1 MKELSLIVY
10 DNSKPHFILRITS
23 VLIIFFIAATA
34 QAQSLIP
41 ELTFKNP
48 VLKTGKGCQ
57 GDGLDGAVYIFE
69 NVGWNVD
76 ALVTILGRSSAD
88 VTLSATDIQGP
99 EQDSV
104 NGTGYDNAWQ
114 PRIKFADGKAPAH
127 ETWWMEFK
135 ISFVKHFDRNTSIS
149 VNQFFV
155 SGLDIDGDGNQL
167 HEFQSY
173 YKMHFFSLE
182 PQTAVFASTVQ
193 GSEMDPLLK
202 GKRFDG
208 SSKNYP
214 GISVTAEDAMV
225 SNFYTNSSSM
235 VVRLGAETGMTATKK
250 ADRMYGLLFKSL
262 VFDVPVPKKALVN
275 LVASNEGGYR

>member
-1 MKELSLIVY
+1 MKHWKLFVI
-10 DNSKPHFILRITS
+10 IL
-23 VLIIFFIAATA
+23 LNGIIATT

-41 ELTFKNP
+41 GLTFKDP
-48 VLKTGKGCQ
+48 VLKTGKGCP

-88 VTLSATDIQGP
+88 VFLSAMDLAGP

-104 NGTGYDNAWQ
+104 NGTGDNNAWQ
-114 PRIKFADGKAPAH
+114 PRVRYGDGHAPANH
-127 ETWWMEFK
+127 SWWMEFK
-135 ISFVKHFDRNTSIS
+135 VSFVKHYDRNLSLS

-155 SGLDIDGDGNQL
+155 SGLDIDGDGASL

-173 YKMHFFSLE
+173 FKMRFFSLE
-182 PQTAVFASTVQ
+182 PQTAIFASSVQ
-193 GSEMDPLLK
+193 GSETDPLNK

-208 SSKNYP
+208 SSLNYP
-214 GISVTAEDAMV
+214 GISTTAADAMV
-225 SNFYTNSSSM
+225 SNFYTNTPTLI
-235 VVRLGAETGMTATKK
+235 VRLGAETGNAPSAK

-262 VFDVPVPKKALVN
+262 AFDVPVNKKQPVN
-275 LVASNEGGYR
+275 WTASSQ

>member
-1 MKELSLIVY
+1 MKQLSLIVFG
-10 DNSKPHFILRITS
+10 NSKPHFILRITS
-23 VLIIFFIAATA
+23 VLIIFFITATT

-48 VLKTGKGCQ
+48 VLKTGKGCP

-76 ALVTILGRSSAD
+76 ALVTILGRSSAE
-88 VTLSATDIQGP
+88 VTLSAADIQGP
-99 EQDSV
+99 EQDSIS
-104 NGTGYDNAWQ
+104 GTGYDNAWQ
-114 PRIKFADGKAPAH
+114 PRIKYADGKAAALQ
-127 ETWWMEFK
+127 TWWMEFK
-135 ISFVKHFDRNTSIS
+135 ISFVKHFDRKTSVS

-208 SSKNYP
+208 STKNYP

-225 SNFYTNSSSM
+225 SNFYTGSSSM
-235 VVRLGAETGMTATKK
+235 IVRLGAETGRIGTKK
-250 ADRMYGLLFKSL
+250 ANRMYGLLFKSL
-262 VFDVPVPKKALVN
+262 VFDVPVLPKTQSN
-275 LVASNEGGYR
+275 LFAFVEGSNR

>member
-1 MKELSLIVY
+1 MKELSLTVY
-10 DNSKPHFILRITS
+10 DISKPHFVLRITS
-23 VLIIFFIAATA
+23 VLIIFFIAVTA

-48 VLKTGKGCQ
+48 VLKTGKGCP
-57 GDGLDGAVYIFE
+57 GEGLDGAVYIFE

-76 ALVTILGRSSAD
+76 ALVTILGRSSAE
-88 VTLSATDIQGP
+88 VTLSAADILGP

-104 NGTGYDNAWQ
+104 GGTGDDNAWQ
-114 PRIKFADGKAPAH
+114 PRIRYADGKAPAH
-127 ETWWMEFK
+127 QTWWMEFK
-135 ISFVKHFDRNTSIS
+135 ISFVKHADRNTSLS

-155 SGLDIDGDGNQL
+155 SGLDIDGDGKQL

-182 PQTAVFASTVQ
+182 PFTAVFASSVQ

-214 GISVTAEDAMV
+214 GISMTALDAMV
-225 SNFYTNSSSM
+225 NNLYTGTSSM
-235 VVRLGAETGMTATKK
+235 VVRLGAETG
-250 ADRMYGLLFKSL
+250 
-262 VFDVPVPKKALVN
+262 
-275 LVASNEGGYR
+275 